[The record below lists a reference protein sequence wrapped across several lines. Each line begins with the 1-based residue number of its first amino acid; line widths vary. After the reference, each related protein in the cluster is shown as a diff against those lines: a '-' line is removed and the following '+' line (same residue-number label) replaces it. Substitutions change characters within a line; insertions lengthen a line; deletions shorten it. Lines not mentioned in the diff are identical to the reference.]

1 MYYTTR
7 NIIALLFSA
16 IIPAF
21 FYAQSNRFEVL
32 ERSKI
37 SELPSLVKIQEEV
50 KIQDFQKWFKSKF
63 QVEEAFVLVLKSK
76 QDDNLGQSHYRF
88 DLYYESNK
96 VIGANIIAHVKN
108 NNVFLFN
115 GYYLPKLNK
124 NETLIS
130 KEEAFE
136 IALNKVKAKQY
147 KWEIPAEEERLKKD
161 TKNPFAS
168 YFPKGDIV
176 YASKN
181 GKYTSE
187 SYRKCYEFEI
197 YAHAPLSKQA
207 IYVDVTTGEVV
218 LKHDLIHIAD
228 QVGTAVTGYSGT
240 QTITANSA
248 NGGFT
253 LEESGRGNGIGT
265 YDMQNGTNYNN
276 AVDFT
281 DADNNWSFNNVSRYA
296 LDAHWGSEM
305 TYDYFLNKHNRNSI
319 DGNGHVLVSYIHYDV
334 NYGNAFWDGFRM
346 TYGDGSNG
354 NSPFTTLKI
363 SGHEITHGLTQN
375 SAGLVYQDESGAL
388 NESFSDIFGKSIES
402 YARPNNTNWILG
414 SDLGFVMR
422 NMSNPNQAGDPDT
435 YQGTNWYTG
444 TADNGGVHTN
454 SGVLNFWYYLLTD
467 GGSGTNDI
475 GNNYNVTGIG
485 LDDAGAIAF
494 RTLTVYLTTNSQYQD
509 AYTYSLQ
516 AAEDLFGPCSPQL
529 ESTHNAWYAVGFGSG
544 YSGAISAEFT
554 QSSQGGCAMPMD
566 IFFTNNSSSSSNFQW
581 TFGDGGTSTQ
591 ANPTHTYT
599 APGTYTVSLIVSS
612 NNCGSDTSVV
622 LNAVTV
628 GSLPSPVVQDVNL
641 CSSDS
646 VELNATASGDIKW
659 YDASS
664 GGNLLGQ
671 GSAYTTPLLNTN
683 TTYYVEQTTGGS
695 SQTVGALN
703 NTIGNGGF
711 FNGDQHLIFDCFS
724 ACTLNSV
731 LVYANGTGN
740 RTIELRDNT
749 GTVLQTT
756 TINIPDGQSRINLN
770 FNIPVG
776 QNLQLGWA
784 QGSQPNLYRNSDGP
798 LYPYTLNGVLSIT
811 NSSASQPGY
820 YYCFYD
826 WDVTTPT
833 CSSAR
838 APVNISVAQA
848 PSVTDADR
856 CGTGILNLGANGF
869 GSGVLNWYDAPSGGN
884 LVGTGTSFTTP
895 SLSTTTSY
903 YVEEVMSNPTIT
915 GGAFDNTIGTGGYF
929 NGDQHLVFN
938 CLAPTTLTSVK
949 VYADAAGTRT
959 IELRDNTG
967 AVLQTTTVN
976 IPAGESRVALNFN
989 IPVANNLQL
998 GVANG
1003 SASGL
1008 WRNNTGG
1015 NYPYNIGNLITITES
1030 SAAAQ
1035 GYPGY
1040 YYFFY
1045 DWWVE
1050 EPACITSRTEVTAT
1064 INGSGDA
1071 TITPV
1076 SNLCILDGSI
1086 TLTAATSGGTWN
1098 GNGVNANGV
1107 FDPSIGV
1114 GTYPITY
1121 TLGGGCVTA
1130 DTLDVIVQSASDATI
1145 TSGTTFCIGH
1155 GNVQLTANSLGGVWS
1170 GNGVTDASQGTFNT
1184 ATAGI
1189 GLHTVSYVISGSCG
1203 DSSSVSIYVSQNG
1216 DASFTVLNSTLCE
1229 EDSPITLNPATA
1241 GGTWSGIGINQSGVF
1256 DPSIAGVGIH
1266 TITYDL
1272 TAGCNSSHSE
1282 TIVVEEQA
1290 NAAINYVGAICVD
1303 HAPITVTAA
1312 TAGGTWI
1319 GPGIIDNTAGTFDPA
1334 TAGVGSHDITYIIT
1348 GNCGATA
1355 TSTIEVE
1362 NCTTIEEELSFGI
1375 QLFPNP
1381 TKESLSIIIDGT
1393 NNIKENQLVIYNVL
1407 GEIVFTRTIT
1417 PIANRYYETFD
1428 VSSFSQG
1435 VYSVQIGKFTKRFT
1449 KL

>member
-7 NIIALLFSA
+7 NILTLLFSVC
-16 IIPAF
+16 IPAL
-21 FYAQSNRFEVL
+21 FYTQNKSFEVL

-37 SELPSLVKIQEEV
+37 SELPSLVKVQEEV
-50 KIQDFQKWFKSKF
+50 KIQDFQKWFKANF
-63 QVEEAFVLVLKSK
+63 QIEEEFVLVLNSI
-76 QDDNLGQSHYRF
+76 QEDQLGQEHYRF
-88 DLYYESNK
+88 DIYFESNK
-96 VIGANIIAHVKN
+96 VIGANIVAHTKAD
-108 NNVFLFN
+108 NVFLFN
-115 GYYLPKLNK
+115 GYYIPKLNK
-124 NETLIS
+124 VETLIS

-136 IALNKVKAKQY
+136 IALREVNAKQY
-147 KWEIPAEEERLKKD
+147 KWEIPAEEERLKDD
-161 TKNPFAS
+161 TQNPFAS
-168 YFPKGDIV
+168 YLPKGEIV
-176 YASKN
+176 YAPKN
-181 GKYTSE
+181 GQYTKDN
-187 SYRKCYEFEI
+187 YRKCYEFEI
-197 YAHAPLSKQA
+197 YAHSPISKQA
-207 IYVDVTTGEVV
+207 IYVDATSGDIIF
-218 LKHDLIHIAD
+218 KHDLLHIVD
-228 QVGTAVTGYSGT
+228 QVGSAVTGFSGT
-240 QTITANSA
+240 QVITANSV

-253 LEESGRGNGIGT
+253 LEETGRGNGIGT

-276 AVDFT
+276 AVNFT
-281 DADNNWSFNNVSRYA
+281 DADNNWTYNNSSVYA

-305 TYDYFLNKHNRNSI
+305 TYDYYLNKHNRNSI
-319 DGNGHVLVSYIHYDV
+319 DGNGQVLLSYIHYDV
-334 NYGNAFWDGFRM
+334 NFANAFWDGVRM
-346 TYGDGSNG
+346 TYGDGANG
-354 NSPFTTLKI
+354 SLPYTTLDI
-363 SGHEITHGLTQN
+363 VSHEITHGLTTN
-375 SAGLVYQDESGAL
+375 TAGLVYQNESGAL
-388 NESFSDIFGKSIES
+388 NESFSDIFGATVEWFAKPNQANWAMGDDRGTPIRSI
-402 YARPNNTNWILG
+402 
-414 SDLGFVMR
+414 
-422 NMSNPNQAGDPDT
+422 SNPNTYGDPDT
-435 YQGTNWYTG
+435 YQGSFWYTG

-454 SGVLNFWYYLLTD
+454 SGVLNFWYYLLAS
-467 GGSGTNDI
+467 GGTGTNDI

-494 RTLTVYLTTNSQYQD
+494 RTLTIYLTTNSQYQD

-529 ESTHNAWYAVGFGSG
+529 ESTHNAWYAVGFGNG

-566 IFFTNNSSSSSNFQW
+566 IFFTNNSSPSSNFQW

-612 NNCGSDTSVV
+612 NNCGSDTSVIV
-622 LNAVTV
+622 NAVTV
-628 GSLPSPVVQDVNL
+628 GSLPSPVSQDVNL

-646 VELNATASGDIKW
+646 VELSATAGGDIKW
-659 YDASS
+659 YDAST
-664 GGNLLGQ
+664 GGNLVGQ
-671 GSAYTTPLLNTN
+671 GSAFTTPILNAN
-683 TTYYVEQTTGGS
+683 TTYYVEQTTGGG

-731 LVYANGTGN
+731 LVYANGAGN

-784 QGSQPNLYRNSDGP
+784 QGSQPDLYRNSDGP
-798 LYPYTLNGVLSIT
+798 SYPYTLNGVLSIT
-811 NSSASQPGY
+811 NSSASVAGY

-826 WDVTTPT
+826 WDVTTPM
-833 CSSAR
+833 CASAR
-838 APVNISVAQA
+838 VPVNVSVSQA
-848 PSVTDADR
+848 PSVVDANR
-856 CGTGILNLGANGF
+856 CGTGTLNLNATGF
-869 GSGVLNWYDAPSGGN
+869 GTGTLNWYDAPSGGN

-895 SLSTTTSY
+895 SLSSTTSY
-903 YVEEVMSNPTIT
+903 YVEEVMSNPTIN

-949 VYADAAGTRT
+949 VYADVAGNRT
-959 IELRDNTG
+959 IELRDNAGT
-967 AVLQTTTVN
+967 VLQTTTVN
-976 IPAGESRVALNFN
+976 IPAGESRVTLNFN

-998 GVANG
+998 GVTNG
-1003 SASGL
+1003 SAPGL

-1015 NYPYNIGNLITITES
+1015 NYPYTIGNLITITES

-1064 INGSGDA
+1064 VNGSGDA
-1071 TITPV
+1071 TITPI
-1076 SNLCILDGSI
+1076 SNLCVSDSPV
-1086 TLTAATSGGTWN
+1086 TLNAATTGGTWG
-1098 GNGVNANGV
+1098 GNGVNTNGV

-1114 GTYPITY
+1114 GTYSVTY
-1121 TLGGGCVTA
+1121 TLGGGCTA
-1130 DTLDVIVQSASDATI
+1130 VDTLDVVVQGATDATI
-1145 TSGTTFCIGH
+1145 TSGTTYCLGQ
-1155 GNVQLTANSLGGVWS
+1155 GNVQLSANSSGGVWS
-1170 GNGVTDASQGTFNT
+1170 GNGITNANQGTFNT
-1184 ATAGI
+1184 TTAGI
-1189 GLHTVSYVISGSCG
+1189 GLHTISYVISGSCG

-1216 DASFTVLNSTLCE
+1216 DATFTVLNSTLCE
-1229 EDSPITLNPATA
+1229 GDNPITLTPSTA
-1241 GGTWSGIGINQSGVF
+1241 GGTWSGTGVNQNGLF
-1256 DPSIAGVGIH
+1256 DPSIAGAGTH

-1272 TAGCNSSHSE
+1272 TSGCVSSHSE

-1303 HAPITVTAA
+1303 HEPITVTAA
-1312 TAGGTWI
+1312 TPGGTWI
-1319 GPGIIDNTAGTFDPA
+1319 GPGITDNSAGTFDPSS
-1334 TAGVGSHDITYIIT
+1334 AGIGSHDITYIIT

-1362 NCTTIEEELSFGI
+1362 NCTTIEEELNFSI

-1381 TKESLSIIIDGT
+1381 TKDNLSIIVDGT
-1393 NNIKENQLVIYNVL
+1393 NQLKSNELVIYNVL
-1407 GEIVFTRTIT
+1407 GKVVYTKTIT
-1417 PIANRYYETFD
+1417 PVANRYYDTFD
-1428 VSSFSQG
+1428 VSKLSDG
-1435 VYSVQIGKFTKRFT
+1435 VYSLQIGKITKRFT